1 VSEPSETRIAAG
13 TFVDEIGIEIGTYGD
28 WRLKATFRPIFARDA
43 GGFRPVAV
51 EGGVRPFVFGQ
62 EVDETMFRSVVPRQD
77 RPIVTALAAALCL
90 RNLEQT
96 GVAGLKLLLNAE
108 FAGAVSPAK
117 ARAAVRALAAETARN
132 GLGPDDVIVQ
142 LSHLAG
148 GGEAANA
155 AFGSLRARGIGL
167 ALVEKGS
174 GLALNA
180 VRTGAEADP
189 LPDLVTIDAGW
200 FRMVAG
206 QASTAQLFG
215 ALVQGY
221 RSRGSVVLVE
231 GVATAGELRVA
242 LDSGADWLSGP
253 LLAPVALAGA
263 IFPEDALQ
271 IETLLDQGR
280 VIPLFRRTG
289 SITAVD

>member
-1 VSEPSETRIAAG
+1 MSESSETRSEVG
-13 TFVDEIGIEIGTYGD
+13 TFVDEIGIEIGIYGD
-28 WRLKATFRPIFARDA
+28 WRLKATFRPIFARN
-43 GGFRPVAV
+43 GSGFRPVAV

-62 EVDETMFRSVVPRQD
+62 EVDERMFRSVVPSQD
-77 RPIVTALAAALCL
+77 RPIVTALVAALCL

-96 GVAGLKLLLNAE
+96 GVAGLKLLLDAE

-117 ARAAVRALAAETARN
+117 ARAAVRVLAAETGRN
-132 GLGPDDVIVQ
+132 QLEPDDVIVRLSQ
-142 LSHLAG
+142 LAAD
-148 GGEAANA
+148 GEAANA
-155 AFGSLRARGIGL
+155 AFASLRARGIGL

-174 GLALNA
+174 GLALNPA
-180 VRTGAEADP
+180 RDGAAADP
-189 LPDLVTIDAGW
+189 LPDLVTIDGDW

-221 RSRGSVVLVE
+221 RSCGALVLVE

-253 LLAPVALAGA
+253 LLAPAALAGA

-280 VIPLFRRTG
+280 VIPLFR
-289 SITAVD
+289 